1 MLTLAASMFVTI
13 DLISPPEV
21 ISLTLLAIDDR
32 SRIQSVGVSPVNTV
46 ESSGSASPEPS
57 SRRR

>member
-1 MLTLAASMFVTI
+1 MFVTI